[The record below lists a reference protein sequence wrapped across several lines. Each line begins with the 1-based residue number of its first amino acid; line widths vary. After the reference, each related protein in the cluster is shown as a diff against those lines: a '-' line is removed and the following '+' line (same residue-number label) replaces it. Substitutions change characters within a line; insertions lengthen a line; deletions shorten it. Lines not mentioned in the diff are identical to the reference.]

1 MMESLSV
8 LTIVR
13 NVSTEV
19 VLKNK
24 IFCVQYFFFE
34 NHAVYE
40 KMCEKYCKS
49 ERLQMAIGACA
60 LHAGYLMTQ
69 THTKYTQY
77 SLGL

>member
-49 ERLQMAIGACA
+49 ERLQMAIWRMRIACWIPND
-60 LHAGYLMTQ
+60 TN
-69 THTKYTQY
+69 TH
-77 SLGL
+77 